1 MTPFWAP
8 WMSPFGATVRPS
20 AHADASQGASPTAP
34 FGVTG
39 AIAGRFW
46 ERLERL
52 THTHPAFPDEWAR
65 LAGRQRSPEVVE
77 AFGTETPASRD
88 VLLHA
93 APNWQTRH
101 GTPVLLVHGATMDG
115 TCWTDPYGR
124 ENEGLAQGL
133 VAAGRRVF
141 AVTFAH
147 RHGDNLLQRESL
159 ACAIARVLA
168 LTGAEQVDVV
178 AHSKGTVAARAL
190 ASGLA
195 EPWMTPYRGEIRR
208 LVMVG
213 GPNAGI
219 DYAFRHPQIQWALV
233 PERDDPRLNAPFV
246 WRRML
251 AFGVWSDTADRT
263 LYTNTVNC
271 FPGQAQMLA
280 RWDHVY
286 PLSPVEPDWHT
297 TYYGGQG
304 LVSYSDGIDAAIA
317 QGGHFLARLDA
328 RPLDPRIEL
337 VVLAGD
343 RADRVGVL
351 NETTGPSDGTV
362 FVESATATDAMCAG
376 GARLL
381 RCEVLGVNHGE
392 LIYAPQAKQWLL
404 ETLLEN

>member
-1 MTPFWAP
+1 MPPLGAMIRPAAKADAAHGAPATTPFVVA
-8 WMSPFGATVRPS
+8 R
-20 AHADASQGASPTAP
+20 
-34 FGVTG
+34 
-39 AIAGRFW
+39 AIAGRDW
-46 ERLERL
+46 ARLERL

-65 LAGRQRSPEVVE
+65 LAGRQRAEDVV
-77 AFGTETPASRD
+77 AGFDTETPASRD

-93 APNWQTRH
+93 APGWDTGR

-115 TCWTDPYGR
+115 ACWVDPYGR
-124 ENEGLAQGL
+124 AGEGLAQTL
-133 VAAGRRVF
+133 AAAGLRVF

-159 ACAIARVLA
+159 ACAIARVRE
-168 LTGAEQVDVV
+168 LTGAEQVDVL

-213 GPNAGI
+213 GPHAGI
-219 DYAFRHPQIQWALV
+219 DYAFRHPQVQWALM

-251 AFGVWSDTADRT
+251 AYGVWLDTPDRT
-263 LYTNTVNC
+263 LYTNTANC

-286 PLSPVEPDWHT
+286 PLAPTEPDWHT

-304 LVSYSDGIDAAIA
+304 FVSASDGIDAAIA

-328 RPLDPRIEL
+328 HPLHADVAL
-337 VVLAGD
+337 AVLAGD

-362 FVESATATDAMCAG
+362 FVASATATEAMTAG

-381 RCEVLGVNHGE
+381 RCDVLPVNHGE
-392 LIYAPQAKQWLL
+392 LIYAPTAKQWLL
-404 ETLLEN
+404 ETLLDA